1 MNLTKSAYQIVFLF
15 SILLLFFLSSA
26 GQEKIDSLNNAIEN
40 EHSILRK
47 SKLYLE
53 LSLAYKLSDLDKS
66 EKVALKALTF
76 AEQVEDQKIIG
87 LIHAHLGDIAFLQDS
102 LNKAQMEYNYAIPL
116 LQQAG
121 EFSKLIRVYLNL
133 GNRFVEKG
141 NYPEAMN
148 YYLKGF
154 SLSEQTADSTYLP
167 NLFNNLGVVYLNIN
181 DHQKALEYYTKAL
194 PLFEKLKDTM
204 NIAGA
209 TTNIGSIYIQLKD
222 YDIARQYYQK
232 GYEIFR
238 QIDYPAGQAHALFK
252 LGLLDIKQARY
263 EDALKNLFD
272 SRRFQEANPDN
283 APGSRSLF
291 MAETN
296 INIGIAYLMQENYV
310 EAEQKLLDGYHVA
323 LEEGQISLIALAG
336 ENLSKLYRQKG
347 NFEEALDY
355 YTTFK
360 MYSDSLFNEDNIRKL
375 TQLEMQN
382 EFEAS
387 IREAEIGRL
396 EKEQEKKRL
405 LIIYITT
412 IVGLLLILT
421 IVALLLKLENK
432 KKKEVELERKRLFEK
447 LEHTNKELTTYVMYL
462 LKKNEFILTIIEKLK
477 KARLDAKPEN
487 KKVMAELIAELK
499 SNTDTVSW
507 EEFEV
512 RFQQVH
518 TDFYTRL
525 SKQYPDLTNN
535 EIRLCAFFKLNMTS
549 KEIAALTYQSLNSI
563 KVARYRLRK
572 KLKMEQ
578 EESLVSFLA
587 QF

>member
-323 LEEGQISLIALAG
+323 LEEGQVSLIALAG

>member
-1 MNLTKSAYQIVFLF
+1 
-15 SILLLFFLSSA
+15 
-26 GQEKIDSLNNAIEN
+26 
-40 EHSILRK
+40 
-47 SKLYLE
+47 
-53 LSLAYKLSDLDKS
+53 
-66 EKVALKALTF
+66 
-76 AEQVEDQKIIG
+76 
-87 LIHAHLGDIAFLQDS
+87 
-102 LNKAQMEYNYAIPL
+102 
-116 LQQAG
+116 
-121 EFSKLIRVYLNL
+121 
-133 GNRFVEKG
+133 
-141 NYPEAMN
+141 
-148 YYLKGF
+148 
-154 SLSEQTADSTYLP
+154 
-167 NLFNNLGVVYLNIN
+167 
-181 DHQKALEYYTKAL
+181 
-194 PLFEKLKDTM
+194 
-204 NIAGA
+204 
-209 TTNIGSIYIQLKD
+209 
-222 YDIARQYYQK
+222 
-232 GYEIFR
+232 
-238 QIDYPAGQAHALFK
+238 
-252 LGLLDIKQARY
+252 
-263 EDALKNLFD
+263 
-272 SRRFQEANPDN
+272 
-283 APGSRSLF
+283 
-291 MAETN
+291 
-296 INIGIAYLMQENYV
+296 
-310 EAEQKLLDGYHVA
+310 
-323 LEEGQISLIALAG
+323 
-336 ENLSKLYRQKG
+336 
-347 NFEEALDY
+347 
-355 YTTFK
+355 

-421 IVALLLKLENK
+421 IVALFLKLENK

>member
-66 EKVALKALTF
+66 EKVASKALTF

-323 LEEGQISLIALAG
+323 LEEGQVSLIALAG

>member
-1 MNLTKSAYQIVFLF
+1 
-15 SILLLFFLSSA
+15 
-26 GQEKIDSLNNAIEN
+26 
-40 EHSILRK
+40 
-47 SKLYLE
+47 
-53 LSLAYKLSDLDKS
+53 
-66 EKVALKALTF
+66 
-76 AEQVEDQKIIG
+76 
-87 LIHAHLGDIAFLQDS
+87 
-102 LNKAQMEYNYAIPL
+102 
-116 LQQAG
+116 
-121 EFSKLIRVYLNL
+121 
-133 GNRFVEKG
+133 
-141 NYPEAMN
+141 
-148 YYLKGF
+148 
-154 SLSEQTADSTYLP
+154 
-167 NLFNNLGVVYLNIN
+167 
-181 DHQKALEYYTKAL
+181 
-194 PLFEKLKDTM
+194 
-204 NIAGA
+204 
-209 TTNIGSIYIQLKD
+209 
-222 YDIARQYYQK
+222 
-232 GYEIFR
+232 
-238 QIDYPAGQAHALFK
+238 
-252 LGLLDIKQARY
+252 
-263 EDALKNLFD
+263 
-272 SRRFQEANPDN
+272 
-283 APGSRSLF
+283 

-296 INIGIAYLMQENYV
+296 INIGIAYLMQENYI

-421 IVALLLKLENK
+421 IVALFLKLENK